1 MRASTLIPGR
11 MASYN
16 VLGTETA
23 MSMDTAISIVNL
35 FVENLPAALWL
46 ILFIY
51 VGMRA
56 GIIPSSRNIDETNKS
71 ISKNIDEAN
80 KNASGNVAEINEKIN
95 KINETLARQTTAVN
109 ILMTKEKL
117 GTMVSESPLT
127 LSEKG
132 EKISKSIDAEKIV
145 NSRLDELR
153 AEFEELSN
161 SYDIQEKAMEL
172 GESIYDDLPE
182 NVKNSAKEEIYQNG
196 LQLFQVYPIFSLILR
211 DAILKERETGE
222 RGTEKIPAAQPS
234 P

>member
-1 MRASTLIPGR
+1 
-11 MASYN
+11 
-16 VLGTETA
+16 

-56 GIIPSSRNIDETNKS
+56 GIIPSSGDIDEINKS
-71 ISKNIDEAN
+71 ISKNIDEVN
-80 KNASGNVAEINEKIN
+80 KNASKNVAEINEKIN
-95 KINETLARQTTAVN
+95 RINETLARQTTAVN

-117 GTMVSESPLT
+117 GTMVSESPLM

-132 EKISKSIDAEKIV
+132 KKISESIDAEEIIT
-145 NSRLDELR
+145 SRLDELR
-153 AEFEELSN
+153 PEFKELSN

-182 NVKNSAKEEIYQNG
+182 NVKNSAKEEIYQSG

-211 DAILKERETGE
+211 DAILKERETDG

>member
-1 MRASTLIPGR
+1 
-11 MASYN
+11 
-16 VLGTETA
+16 

-56 GIIPSSRNIDETNKS
+56 GIIPSSRDMDEINEN
-71 ISKNIDEAN
+71 ISKNIDEVN
-80 KNASGNVAEINEKIN
+80 KNASGNVAEINERINKIDEEINEKIN

-117 GTMVSESPLT
+117 GTMISESPLT

-145 NSRLDELR
+145 NSRLGELR
-153 AEFEELSN
+153 AEFEALSN

-196 LQLFQVYPIFSLILR
+196 LQLFQIYPIFSLILR
-211 DAILKERETGE
+211 DAILKERETNE
-222 RGTEKIPAAQPS
+222 RGMEKIPAAQPS

>member
-1 MRASTLIPGR
+1 MRASALIPGR
-11 MASYN
+11 TASYN
-16 VLGTETA
+16 VPGTKTA

-35 FVENLPAALWL
+35 FAENLPAALWL

-56 GIIPSSRNIDETNKS
+56 GIIPSSRDMDE

-80 KNASGNVAEINEKIN
+80 RNARGNVAEINEKIN
-95 KINETLARQTTAVN
+95 RINERLAGQTTAVN
-109 ILMTKEKL
+109 MLMAEEKL
-117 GTMVSESPLT
+117 GTVISESPLT

-132 EKISKSIDAEKIV
+132 KKISESIDAEEIV

-153 AEFEELSN
+153 AEFEGLSN

-196 LQLFQVYPIFSLILR
+196 LQLFQIYPVFSLILR
-211 DAILKERETGE
+211 DAILKERETGG
-222 RGTEKIPAAQPS
+222 RGTGKIPAAQPS

>member
-1 MRASTLIPGR
+1 
-11 MASYN
+11 
-16 VLGTETA
+16 
-23 MSMDTAISIVNL
+23 MSMDTAMSIVNL
-35 FVENLPAALWL
+35 FAENLPAALWL

-56 GIIPSSRNIDETNKS
+56 GIIPSSRDIDEV
-71 ISKNIDEAN
+71 N
-80 KNASGNVAEINEKIN
+80 KNARGNVAEINEKIN

-109 ILMTKEKL
+109 MLMTEEKL
-117 GTMVSESPLT
+117 GTMISESPLT

-132 EKISKSIDAEKIV
+132 KKISESIDAEEIV

-172 GESIYDDLPE
+172 GEPIYDDLPE
-182 NVKNSAKEEIYQNG
+182 NVKNSVKEEIYQSG
-196 LQLFQVYPIFSLILR
+196 LQLFQVYPVFSLILR
-211 DAILKERETGE
+211 DAILKERETGG
-222 RGTEKIPAAQPS
+222 RGMEKIPAAQPS